1 MNNGF
6 GNNGYNYNDGYN
18 DPNSP
23 GFGNSGFTEI
33 YGQQQTPYYNQNTST
48 VSLSDFTRKVYGWMF
63 LGLAITFGLAILIVT
78 NPQAAMRFM
87 TQHIGMYYVLALVEV
102 ALVFALGFFV
112 TKLPPAAALAIFLT
126 YSAINGLTIAPI
138 LLLYEM
144 GTVIAALGVT
154 GGIFGAM
161 SLYGMITKR
170 DLSGL
175 GPVLIFGLIGLL
187 IFSVISMIFHMPMS
201 DLLISLIGIAL
212 FIGFTAYDTQ
222 KIKKYYQSLQ
232 GDEVMLK
239 KCAIVSALELY
250 LDFINLFLYILRLF
264 ASRNN

>member
-201 DLLISLIGIAL
+201 RSWHCWAHFRFILISSICSSIFSGFSLQETTDDKVSELPLMRRLFCYIFL
-212 FIGFTAYDTQ
+212 FI
-222 KIKKYYQSLQ
+222 
-232 GDEVMLK
+232 
-239 KCAIVSALELY
+239 
-250 LDFINLFLYILRLF
+250 
-264 ASRNN
+264 